1 MQNLLPV
8 ILLLLLYATA
18 PHAGET
24 TDSPVVRAMFTTAIQ
39 QAEPVDCLSV
49 LHGDREQ
56 VFLFMELRDMT
67 GEAVMLTWEHKGS
80 VVARVRFHIEQANA
94 HLWSGML
101 LTPDMQGTWRV
112 VITNASGTILAEKTL
127 DYNPDG
133 LPF

>member
-24 TDSPVVRAMFTTAIQ
+24 TDSPVVRAVFTTAIRE
-39 QAEPVDCLSV
+39 AEPVDCLSE
-49 LHGDREQ
+49 LHGDAEQ

-67 GEAVMLTWEHKGS
+67 GEAVVHTWEYKGS
-80 VVARVRFHIEQANA
+80 VVARTRFQIEQANA

-101 LTPDMQGTWRV
+101 LTPDMQGSWRV
-112 VITNASGTILAEKTL
+112 VITNASGTVLAEKTL
-127 DYNPDG
+127 DYNPAD